1 MAAIVSPQYV
11 SPHPLDLS
19 VVRKFVALTE
29 GNFGV
34 TDLQGNLLFKV
45 KDHLFHIHDHRVLV
59 DANGHPV
66 MTLRKKVRTM
76 HGRWQVFRGD
86 STEERDLLFTV
97 RETSMIQLK
106 AKLDVFLA
114 HNKDQKVCDYKVK
127 GSFFERSCTVYA
139 GETSNIVAQ
148 MHKKMTAGSILLD
161 KTKFNITVYPNVD
174 YAFITAIVVIL
185 DEINHATSL

>member
-86 STEERDLLFTV
+86 NTEERDLLFTV

-114 HNKDQKVCDYKVK
+114 HNKDQSKREL
-127 GSFFERSCTVYA
+127 F
-139 GETSNIVAQ
+139 
-148 MHKKMTAGSILLD
+148 
-161 KTKFNITVYPNVD
+161 
-174 YAFITAIVVIL
+174 
-185 DEINHATSL
+185 